1 MRGLRDGW
9 AHVRAVPGI
18 DVVDD
23 AWKIVEAID
32 KGKKRE
38 KERKKRRADL
48 WGRNKVDRRRGK
60 C

>member
-1 MRGLRDGW
+1 
-9 AHVRAVPGI
+9 VVPGI